1 MEGKSVLKVPGGK
14 LLKIFLDYDDKI
26 NKIKITGDFFLYPE
40 ESLEKLEEELIGLG
54 LDKEVLLKKIDDF
67 FKDNNV
73 KLFGIKGSDIV
84 DGVINCVKQ

>member
-40 ESLEKLEEELIGLG
+40 ESLEVLEKELIGLD
-54 LDKEVLLKKIDDF
+54 LDKDILLKKIDSF
-67 FKDNNV
+67 FEDNSV
-73 KLFGIKGSDIV
+73 KLFGVESSDIV